1 MLWSAW
7 WNPRDFDE
15 AWQGDDDVVINNS
28 VLEYNESTEWLI
40 NFFLEGRTMTTT
52 DLRRDVSF
60 VNADFDVA
68 VSVTGP
74 GFDLYDQD
82 GNMIGSFETAN
93 ELMWFVETN

>member
-1 MLWSAW
+1 M
-7 WNPRDFDE
+7 N
-15 AWQGDDDVVINNS
+15 
-28 VLEYNESTEWLI
+28 
-40 NFFLEGRTMTTT
+40 TT